1 MDSRKF
7 IKLVLGGTAAGLL
20 CVGGI
25 TVVLDPFFHYH
36 KALEGVEYPL
46 NDGMERYLNDGII
59 KTYDYDAAIVGTSM
73 MQNFKTSQF
82 DSLFGTKSIKV
93 TLTGETYW
101 TIDQEVRKVLKANP
115 DTKIIFRCLD
125 YNKIFQDENAVSY
138 THLTLPTIA

>member
-7 IKLVLGGTAAGLL
+7 IKLVLGGTAAVLL
-20 CVGGI
+20 CVGGA

-36 KALEGVEYPL
+36 KALEGVQYPL

-82 DSLFGTKSIKV
+82 DSLLVQS
-93 TLTGETYW
+93 
-101 TIDQEVRKVLKANP
+101 P
-115 DTKIIFRCLD
+115 
-125 YNKIFQDENAVSY
+125 
-138 THLTLPTIA
+138 